1 MLHFAKRHALTLAV
15 LALAVALAACD
26 KRNTYVAPPPPKV
39 TVAKPVRQPVVDYIE
54 FTGNTQA
61 VQTVNLTARVEG
73 FLQKILFT
81 DGQEVKQGQPLFVI
95 EPAPYKAKVEQAKA
109 DVDSQKARLIQ
120 AEKEFARAQK
130 LFAEKA
136 GPDTEVVKWQ
146 RERDAAKAD
155 LEAAKAQL
163 DIAQINLGYT
173 QVNAPFDGRVSRR
186 MVDMGNLV
194 GSGGQATTLA
204 TVIKD
209 NPIYA
214 YFTLS
219 ERDLLRV
226 IRVHQGKEQE
236 RAERKH
242 NLEMGLS
249 DQQGYPIR
257 GKFDYYDLGV
267 DPQTG
272 TMLLRGVFDNPDGN
286 ILPGLFVRL
295 RAPLETRDALTLP
308 ETAVEVGQVGHYVL
322 TVDEKNTV
330 AAVPVVVGQAV
341 NGLRV
346 IEKGL
351 TGNERVVVDG
361 VQRARPGSPVTPE
374 EAKK

>member
-109 DVDSQKARLIQ
+109 DVDSQKARLVQ